1 MIERVSVTV
10 SFTVE
15 VEFDNETTS
24 TDEAMDYA
32 MECVSVP
39 DIDCYEGAEILSA
52 EISDIEY
59 EVSGEPEEIIVTTTI
74 VTEDY

>member
-1 MIERVSVTV
+1 MTERVSVTV

-15 VEFDNETTS
+15 VEFDNEKTS

-32 MECVSVP
+32 VECVSIQ

-52 EISDIEY
+52 EIFDIES
-59 EVSGEPEEIIVTTTI
+59 EISGEPEEIIVTTTV
-74 VTEDY
+74 VTEYY